1 MFICGPTGS
10 FRYRL
15 NLHCVSAAGVSDAD
29 PACLL
34 QQVQVE
40 WDDVN
45 KLLQRHGFKPV
56 FFADPVEN
64 RNLTDLVLLDKT
76 SASELRMTLR
86 VMLTDSERRQALVQ
100 ELVRSNNQLKEEVQK
115 HMNHAAQQ
123 SQRATELQELLDGVK
138 SRVRDLEERC
148 LGQAARQHSHTQRLQ
163 EENEEAQRRCL
174 SLEQRLARLEEE
186 AAELR
191 RKLYF
196 AVKEEEQRLAR
207 RDRTFQRICM
217 QVCEQS
223 DVAQQQILDVIDFYE
238 SRTSRLGDESRSGRG
253 ETAEARQTTRRT
265 SSAISPAFQTILKA
279 YQDQQ
284 KESSSRIQE
293 LKKEVAVLKRGLDTR
308 LPEEANRGGSVR
320 EQSRNSRLCVQYHHL
335 LTEINALVTDP
346 SAPLRLHQDN
356 RQTNGLERAEFQAL
370 LPTLDQ
376 WSQQLHKLRDLQ
388 CGLSKLSATLMPQQ
402 RCDGAASGVVW
413 VEDLMLLVEAL
424 LENASADDKQVGLH
438 ISNPAPGFLPD
449 SEVLVGCCLSRQRL
463 RSPTRHTLASMV
475 SHFQKL
481 FDVPSLSGVYPRMN
495 EVYTRL
501 GEMTNALRNL
511 RNVLDLDSKASPTEV
526 VKQVSRLVSLDPRLG
541 GADID
546 RFSITEVAS
555 PFLLGV
561 LLMFCGSLHCLL
573 SFSSIMIKVKQH
585 DEFFPAF
592 HSLVTEILN
601 ILGLSHLDDILPAL
615 TSLKQTAP

>member
-1 MFICGPTGS
+1 MDTDGRKGHFPYFINKTYVYLWT
-10 FRYRL
+10 YR
-15 NLHCVSAAGVSDAD
+15 
-29 PACLL
+29 
-34 QQVQVE
+34 QFQRVQVE

-76 SASELRMTLR
+76 SASELRATLR
-86 VMLTDSERRQALVQ
+86 AMLTDSERRQALVQ
-100 ELVRSNNQLKEEVQK
+100 ELVRSNNQLKDEVQK

-138 SRVRDLEERC
+138 SRVRHLEERC

-207 RDRTFQRICM
+207 RDRTFRRICM

-223 DVAQQQILDVIDFYE
+223 DAAQQQILDVIDFYE

-253 ETAEARQTTRRT
+253 ETAEAGQTTRRT
-265 SSAISPAFQTILKA
+265 SSAVSLAFQTILKA

-293 LKKEVAVLKRGLDTR
+293 LKKEVAVLRRGLDTR
-308 LPEEANRGGSVR
+308 LPDEANRGGSVR
-320 EQSRNSRLCVQYHHL
+320 EQTRNSRLCVQYHQL

-346 SAPLRLHQDN
+346 SAPLRLPQDN
-356 RQTNGLERAEFQAL
+356 RRTDGLERAEFQAL

-376 WSQQLHKLRDLQ
+376 WCQQLHKLRDLQ
-388 CGLSKLSATLMPQQ
+388 RRLSKLSATLMPQQ
-402 RCDGAASGVVW
+402 RCDGAAAGAVR
-413 VEDLMLLVEAL
+413 VEDLMLLVEEL
-424 LENASADDKQVGLH
+424 LENASADDK
-438 ISNPAPGFLPD
+438 
-449 SEVLVGCCLSRQRL
+449 QRL

-495 EVYTRL
+495 EVYARL

-511 RNVLDLDSKASPTEV
+511 RNLLDLDSKASPAAV
-526 VKQVSRLVSLDPRLG
+526 VKQVSRLVSVDPRLG
-541 GADID
+541 VADID
-546 RFSITEVAS
+546 SI
-555 PFLLGV
+555 
-561 LLMFCGSLHCLL
+561 
-573 SFSSIMIKVKQH
+573 IIRVKQH

-601 ILGLSHLDDILPAL
+601 VLGLSHLDDILPAL